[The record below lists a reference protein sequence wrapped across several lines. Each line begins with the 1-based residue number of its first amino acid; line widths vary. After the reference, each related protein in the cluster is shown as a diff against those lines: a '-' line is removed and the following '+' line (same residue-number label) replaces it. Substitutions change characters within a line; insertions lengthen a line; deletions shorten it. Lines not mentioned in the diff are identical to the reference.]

1 MPRFLS
7 RPAALASPAAV
18 AVAVASVAGK
28 GVESIERALS
38 LVPRLADLVT
48 DAELL
53 VARIGAVAD
62 RAELVVDEV
71 AAVTARLTPLLQDFE
86 PPLARL
92 QPILTSIADTTDP
105 DEVDAVVTM
114 VNLLPSVVDKF
125 QADIVPVLDT
135 LGTVAPDLRDLLDVS
150 KELNELIGA
159 IPGVGRVKRRIDEEE
174 IDPEAYRADEEPPA
188 APDRG

>member
-1 MPRFLS
+1 MPRLFPHPAVFAS
-7 RPAALASPAAV
+7 PAALAG
-18 AVAVASVAGK
+18 VAGK
-28 GVESIERALS
+28 GIESIERALS

-48 DAELL
+48 DAEAL
-53 VARIGAVAD
+53 VARIGALAD
-62 RAELVVDEV
+62 QIDIVVDEA
-71 AAVTARLTPLLQDFE
+71 AAVTGRLTPLLQELE
-86 PPLARL
+86 PPLTRL
-92 QPILTSIADTTDP
+92 QPVLARLAETTDP

-174 IDPEAYRADEEPPA
+174 IDPGAYRADEEPPA

>member
-7 RPAALASPAAV
+7 RPAALASPA